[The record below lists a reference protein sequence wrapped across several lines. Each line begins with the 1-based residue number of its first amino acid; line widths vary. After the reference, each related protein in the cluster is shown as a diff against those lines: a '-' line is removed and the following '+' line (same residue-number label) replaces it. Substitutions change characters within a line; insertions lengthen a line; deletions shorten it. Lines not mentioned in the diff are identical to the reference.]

1 MNEII
6 RVLVVL
12 FFALLMTDFAQ
23 EAAKVIAEPR
33 SALMQEDVTGSAA
46 IDRSSPLW
54 ILELSAVQDLE
65 NERLKQKIQIC
76 NGC

>member
-12 FFALLMTDFAQ
+12 FLVMTDFAQ

-33 SALMQEDVTGSAA
+33 SALTQEDVTGSTA
-46 IDRSSPLW
+46 IDRSSSLW
-54 ILELSAVQDLE
+54 ILELSALQDLE
-65 NERLKQKIQIC
+65 NERLKRIIQIC

>member
-12 FFALLMTDFAQ
+12 FLVMTDFAQ

-33 SALMQEDVTGSAA
+33 SAFTQEDVTGSTT
-46 IDRSSPLW
+46 IDRSSSLW
-54 ILELSAVQDLE
+54 ILELSALQDLE
-65 NERLKQKIQIC
+65 NERLKRIMQIC